1 MGSTTCAQ
9 CGSTNA
15 NDANFCSVCGG
26 PLDRHD
32 ADHTAS
38 HPVVSV
44 PTPDEV
50 PMVVVTRGANA
61 GSRFALSDVTTR
73 IGRHPESEV
82 FLDDVTVSRRH
93 AEIRRDGAVLTISDV
108 GSLNGTYLN
117 GSRVDTAALAEGDQ
131 VQVGKFKLVVVF
143 GGGADE

>member
-50 PMVVVTRGANA
+50 PMVVQ
-61 GSRFALSDVTTR
+61 L
-73 IGRHPESEV
+73 
-82 FLDDVTVSRRH
+82 
-93 AEIRRDGAVLTISDV
+93 
-108 GSLNGTYLN
+108 
-117 GSRVDTAALAEGDQ
+117 
-131 VQVGKFKLVVVF
+131 
-143 GGGADE
+143 

>member
-1 MGSTTCAQ
+1 M
-9 CGSTNA
+9 
-15 NDANFCSVCGG
+15 
-26 PLDRHD
+26 
-32 ADHTAS
+32 
-38 HPVVSV
+38 
-44 PTPDEV
+44 
-50 PMVVVTRGANA
+50 
-61 GSRFALSDVTTR
+61 
-73 IGRHPESEV
+73 
-82 FLDDVTVSRRH
+82 VSRRH